1 MKVQA
6 VMVLRRNIRARRH
19 NAGYIRQ
26 RGNEN
31 NQLQKGMRMGMSTRC
46 TILLTLLTL
55 PPWLLVSAA
64 TAGGELQPA
73 RVPAEEIPWPG
84 GAARVEGTAMR
95 AGLQTLVVAGDAKGN
110 ALYTMMFSLPANT
123 KIPPHSHP
131 DVRSCFVLSGTWY
144 FAYGDARDES
154 LLKALPAGSFYT
166 EPPGMNHFAETR
178 DEPVIAECTAIGPT
192 GTTFVNPADDP
203 RKRQ

>member
-1 MKVQA
+1 MD
-6 VMVLRRNIRARRH
+6 
-19 NAGYIRQ
+19 
-26 RGNEN
+26 
-31 NQLQKGMRMGMSTRC
+31 MRTRVAIAST
-46 TILLTLLTL
+46 LSMLAL
-55 PPWLLVSAA
+55 WLLASATMA
-64 TAGGELQPA
+64 ADLQPA
-73 RVPAEEIPWPG
+73 RITAEEIPWPG
-84 GAARVEGTAMR
+84 GSSRVEGTAMR
-95 AGLQTLVVAGDAKGN
+95 TGLQTLVVAGNAKGDG
-110 ALYTMMFSLPANT
+110 LYTMMFSLPANT

-144 FAYGDARDES
+144 FAYGDTRDES

-203 RKRQ
+203 RKR

>member
-1 MKVQA
+1 MQA
-6 VMVLRRNIRARRH
+6 AF
-19 NAGYIRQ
+19 
-26 RGNEN
+26 GNDATRTI
-31 NQLQKGMRMGMSTRC
+31 NQEEQIQMDTSTRDAVAALS
-46 TILLTLLTL
+46 TFAL
-55 PPWLLVSAA
+55 WLLASAA

-73 RVPAEEIPWPG
+73 RVSAEEIPWPG
-84 GAARVEGTAMR
+84 GSARVEGTAMR

-110 ALYTMMFSLPANT
+110 GLYTMMFNLPANT

-144 FAYGDARDES
+144 FAYGDTRDEA
-154 LLKALPAGSFYT
+154 LLKALPAGSHYT

-203 RKRQ
+203 RRRQ